1 MILSQIM
8 KKIFSLLG
16 RSFIGFALLIL
27 FSYASCK
34 YGFKDVSPIP
44 EEVKTFRVTYLENK
58 AQYINGQLSPQLTD
72 RLRQKII
79 NTTRLKQTSDDDA
92 HYDIGG
98 YVSQFFVTTSGIANG
113 NASENRLNVG
123 FHLSF
128 KNNLDKSKNQETDIT
143 RTYPFPSSQSLS
155 AASNLLLTDIVRDI
169 SDDVFNKIF
178 SNW

>member
-1 MILSQIM
+1 MN
-8 KKIFSLLG
+8 KFPK
-16 RSFIGFALLIL
+16 IL
-27 FSYASCK
+27 FSCALGICLMFLFNHASCK

-44 EEVKTFRVTYLENK
+44 TDVKTFRVTYLENK
-58 AQYINGQLSPQLTD
+58 AQYINGQYSPQLTD

-79 NTTRLKQTSDDDA
+79 NTTRLKQTSENDA

-98 YVSQFFVTTSGIANG
+98 YISQFYVTTSGITNG
-113 NASENRLNVG
+113 NSSENRLNVG

-128 KNNLDKSKNQETDIT
+128 KNNLDNTKNQEIDIT
-143 RTYPFPSSQSLS
+143 RTYPFSATKSLS
-155 AASNLLLTDIVRDI
+155 VASNELLTDIIRDI

>member
-1 MILSQIM
+1 MN
-8 KKIFSLLG
+8 KIPNFLWRCLLG
-16 RSFIGFALLIL
+16 LAVMML
-27 FSYASCK
+27 FNYASCK

-72 RLRQKII
+72 KLRQKII

-98 YVSQFFVTTSGIANG
+98 YVSQFYVTTSGIANG

-155 AASNLLLTDIVRDI
+155 VASNALLSDIIRDI

>member
-1 MILSQIM
+1 MKNFSSILWN
-8 KKIFSLLG
+8 SLL
-16 RSFIGFALLIL
+16 LISIMFL
-27 FSYASCK
+27 FNYASCK

-44 EEVKTFRVTYLENK
+44 VDVKTFRVTYLENK
-58 AQYINGQLSPQLTD
+58 AQYINGQYSPQLTD

-79 NTTRLKQTSDDDA
+79 NTTRLKQSSEDDA

-98 YVSQFFVTTSGIANG
+98 YISQFYVTTSGIANG
-113 NASENRLNVG
+113 NSSENRLNVG

-128 KNNLDKSKNQETDIT
+128 KNNLDNTKNQEIDIT
-143 RTYPFPSSQSLS
+143 RTYPFSATKSLS
-155 AASNLLLTDIVRDI
+155 VASNELLSDIIRDI